1 VLQSSANRSGGADAA
16 RLADVDEELR
26 AGVDL
31 ILDGGDL
38 PGTPSTVV
46 DLTSYEQDGS
56 WELVREGAV
65 PREAMVRWL
74 R

>member
-1 VLQSSANRSGGADAA
+1 MRTAAAGLTRA

-31 ILDGGDL
+31 ILDGGEL

-46 DLTSYEQDGS
+46 DLTSYEHDGS
-56 WELVREGAV
+56 WEVAREGAV
-65 PREAMVRWL
+65 PLEAVLRWI